1 MVLDRARLQ
10 QRKIKLDRGTSSSSS
25 RSMNYSLSV
34 GNQFD
39 QGMIEGLF
47 SEASNASQ
55 DDTAE
60 MLKIE
65 GGLYICSSNPKKS
78 MRFSVDGAYNKGECS
93 QCTIRNNR

>member
-39 QGMIEGLF
+39 QGM
-47 SEASNASQ
+47 NASQ

-93 QCTIRNNR
+93 QCTIRKNR

>member
-1 MVLDRARLQ
+1 MNWLKRKPSANGLNLKHEAVQTVVLDRARLQ

-25 RSMNYSLSV
+25 RSMNNSLSV

-65 GGLYICSSNPKKS
+65 GGLYIYAVQTRKS
-78 MRFSVDGAYNKGECS
+78 
-93 QCTIRNNR
+93 Q

>member
-39 QGMIEGLF
+39 QGM
-47 SEASNASQ
+47 NASQ